1 MINENRLINSILN
14 SEYEIML
21 DELALFVSIVETGSL
36 RAAAEKASMPA
47 PTLTRRLQKLEQHL
61 GCRLLHRSARR
72 MTPTREGWQYYEQC
86 RPLVHSLLQA
96 TAKLDITLHQV
107 SGVIRVL
114 APADLANDNLA
125 PAWMSFLTRYPEVRL
140 ELELNNYTQDLIGSG
155 ADVAIRVGAQPDSL
169 LNMRKL
175 GQSKEVLLVASPD
188 YLAKHGIPESIDEL
202 KRRDL
207 LVSAP
212 LSTWAMSNSQNG
224 ETVCWQPQGKFCVN
238 GVYLALQAAMAGLG
252 ILFCPMSL
260 CHNQL
265 QRGELM
271 QILPEWQGAY
281 REIYAVWAQQ
291 RYVPARVRAL
301 IEHLADFCQQN
312 PQLAM

>member
-1 MINENRLINSILN
+1 
-14 SEYEIML
+14 ML

-86 RPLVHSLLQA
+86 RPLVHSLQQA
-96 TAKLDITLHQV
+96 TAKLDVTLRQV
-107 SGVIRVL
+107 SGLIRIL

-125 PAWMSFLTRYPEVRL
+125 PAWMSFLSRYPDVRF

-175 GQSKEVLLVASPD
+175 GQTREVLLVASPD
-188 YLAKHGIPESIDEL
+188 YLAKNGAPESMDEL
-202 KRRDL
+202 RLRDL
-207 LVSAP
+207 VVSAP
-212 LSTWAMSNSQNG
+212 LSTWAMRHRQCG
-224 ETVCWQPQGKFCVN
+224 ETVRWQPQGKFCVN
-238 GVYLALQAAMAGLG
+238 GIYLALQAALAGLG
-252 ILFCPMSL
+252 ILFCPLSL
-260 CHNQL
+260 CHSQL
-265 QRGELM
+265 RRGELV
-271 QILPEWQGAY
+271 QVLPEWRGDP
-281 REIYAVWAQQ
+281 REIYAVWPQQ

-301 IEHLADFCQQN
+301 IEHLADFCRQD
-312 PQLAM
+312 PQLMM

>member
-1 MINENRLINSILN
+1 
-14 SEYEIML
+14 ML

-36 RAAAEKASMPA
+36 RAAAEKASIPA

-86 RPLVHSLLQA
+86 RPLVHSLQQA
-96 TAKLDITLHQV
+96 TAKLDVTLHQV
-107 SGVIRVL
+107 SGLIRVL

-125 PAWMSFLTRYPEVRL
+125 PAWMSFLRRYPEIRL

-175 GQSKEVLLVASPD
+175 GQSQEVMLVAAPD
-188 YLAKHGIPESIDEL
+188 YLAKNGMPESMEEL
-202 KRRDL
+202 KLRDL
-207 LVSAP
+207 VVSAP
-212 LSTWAMSNSQNG
+212 LSTWDIRHSQSG
-224 ETVCWQPQGKFCVN
+224 ETVRWQPQGKFCVN
-238 GVYLALQAAMAGLG
+238 GVYLALQATLAGLG
-252 ILFCPMSL
+252 ILFCPASL
-260 CHNQL
+260 CHSPL
-265 QRGELM
+265 QRGELV
-271 QILPEWQGAY
+271 QVLPEWQGAQ

-301 IEHLADFCQQN
+301 IEHLADFCRQD
-312 PQLAM
+312 PQLTI

>member
-1 MINENRLINSILN
+1 
-14 SEYEIML
+14 ML

-36 RAAAEKASMPA
+36 RAAAEKASIPA

-86 RPLVHSLLQA
+86 RPLVHSLQQA
-96 TAKLDITLHQV
+96 TAKLDVTLNQV
-107 SGVIRVL
+107 SGLIRIL

-125 PAWMSFLTRYPEVRL
+125 PAWMSFLAQYPQTRL

-175 GQSKEVLLVASPD
+175 GQAKELLLVASPD
-188 YLAKHGIPESIDEL
+188 YLTRHGEPESMDEL
-202 KRRDL
+202 KLRDL
-207 LVSAP
+207 VISAP
-212 LSTWAMSNSQNG
+212 ISTWEVQHRQSG
-224 ETVCWQPQGKFCVN
+224 ETVRWQPQGKFCVN
-238 GVYLALQAAMAGLG
+238 GVYLALRAAIAGLG
-252 ILFCPMSL
+252 ILFCPTSL
-260 CHNQL
+260 CHSQL
-265 QRGELM
+265 QRGELV
-271 QILPEWQGAY
+271 QVLPEWRGAP
-281 REIYAVWAQQ
+281 REIYAVWSQQ

-301 IEHLADFCQQN
+301 IEHLAEFCQQN
-312 PQLAM
+312 PQLRI